1 MNCKGK
7 TYQGTRQAHP
17 QRHHHLGHLFPC
29 FVQYAGRVDRC
40 SGEHTEAGLVKHNS
54 QIFDFIFWYY
64 SY

>member
-1 MNCKGK
+1 MNRKGK

-29 FVQYAGRVDRC
+29 FAQYAGRSGHC
-40 SGEHTEAGLVKHNS
+40 GGEHTEAGLVKRNS
-54 QIFDFIFWYY
+54 QIFDSIF